1 MSQHLYGIHDPGG
14 EHLFGDKSGW
24 IVHTVDV
31 RSDERIYYTDQQARV
46 ATPIVRLNWS
56 HHGDG
61 TIPPNPNDWDRF
73 AWLCANYAK
82 GCLNVTWLTIGNEPN
97 LRVEWGR
104 DEPITPEQY
113 AACYRLVYDAIKA
126 AVPGV
131 LIAPAAIGPWNIDSG
146 IDWIEYFKRML
157 DAIGP
162 ERIDWFNLHTYSRG
176 YEPRAVTDNSRMDA
190 PYSAYFNGF
199 RSYLDFLAAVP
210 AELRHLPVHITE
222 ANGNGPWPDSN
233 TGWVQAACAEI
244 DRNNRLASTQKIY
257 SLCLFRWPKFDAVW
271 QFETKSGV
279 HEDFRAAVEK
289 GYRVPEFVFV
299 NEKSPKPI
307 HNPDSVSQDIHKTY
321 LPHVAGGAPQPV
333 QPREWDERLTK
344 RKVEL
349 IEHQPQPGETYWRL
363 VKAEYLEEKE
373 HIFVNTL
380 DEQGRPLPG
389 VVVACSNGGEVGRA
403 TEDKFNDPYALGMVN
418 FPMFAAG
425 WAYSVRVAG
434 WPSDTVIGMGLGTYD
449 EPTVGHHIS
458 YRLTFQRVQSKT
470 QSSSNSSSNPQPV
483 PEGEPPKEN
492 AMISNS
498 GAIDPLVLE
507 AIIKVESGGQAYGPD
522 GRLLIRFEA
531 HIFDS
536 RYPSGRFRYN
546 ADKPWTGQ
554 QVYVNGQ
561 WQNIHTGRQGDEY
574 LALEKAKVADFDAAY
589 ESISMGLGQIMG
601 FNAKR
606 IGYAS
611 AYDMFCAFR
620 RSEAAQVIGLINFF
634 LSDPQLTQAARS
646 KDWRT
651 IARLYNG
658 PGDVDRVAPL
668 LQRTYEG
675 LRNA

>member
-14 EHLFGDKSGW
+14 EYLFGDKSGW
-24 IVHTVDV
+24 VVHTIDV

-157 DAIGP
+157 AAIGP
-162 ERIDWFNLHTYSRG
+162 ERVDWINLHTYSRG
-176 YEPRAVTDNSRMDA
+176 YEPRSVTDNTRMDA

-199 RSYLDFLAAVP
+199 RAYLDFLAAVP

-222 ANGNGPWPDSN
+222 ANGNGPWPDAN
-233 TGWVQAACAEI
+233 TGWVQAAYAEI
-244 DRNNRLASTQKIY
+244 DRNNRLTGTQKIH
-257 SLCLFRWPKFDAVW
+257 SLCLFRWPKFDHQW
-271 QFETKSGV
+271 QFETKNGV
-279 HEDFRAAVEK
+279 HEDFRQAVAK
-289 GYRVPEFVFV
+289 GYRVPELVDE
-299 NEKSPKPI
+299 NLPNPI
-307 HNPDSVSQDIHKTY
+307 HKPNSVSQDIHKTY
-321 LPHVAGGAPQPV
+321 VPHVAGGAPQPV
-333 QPREWDERLTK
+333 PPREWDDRLTK
-344 RKVEL
+344 RKVQL
-349 IEHQPQPGETYWRL
+349 VEHQPQPGEIYWRL

-425 WAYSVRVAG
+425 WAYSVQVASH
-434 WPSDTVIGMGLGTYD
+434 PSDTVIGMGLGTYD

-458 YRLTFQRVQSKT
+458 YRLTFQRVQAKT
-470 QSSSNSSSNPQPV
+470 QSDAIKPSNPQPEPV
-483 PEGEPPKEN
+483 AEKPKQDAINPQLKWQRCIAFVRKWEGGWADNPNDPGGATMKGITLDTYTRWRQAHGQPAPSKADLRAIPDAEVDQIYFEWYWV
-492 AMISNS
+492 AS
-498 GAIDPLVLE
+498 GADKMPWPMCLAQMDTAVNAGVGRAQQMHAKSEGNFLAYMGHLIDWYTRIENFEHFGKAWIRRRADLLLE
-507 AIIKVESGGQAYGPD
+507 A
-522 GRLLIRFEA
+522 
-531 HIFDS
+531 S
-536 RYPSGRFRYN
+536 R
-546 ADKPWTGQ
+546 A
-554 QVYVNGQ
+554 
-561 WQNIHTGRQGDEY
+561 
-574 LALEKAKVADFDAAY
+574 
-589 ESISMGLGQIMG
+589 
-601 FNAKR
+601 
-606 IGYAS
+606 
-611 AYDMFCAFR
+611 
-620 RSEAAQVIGLINFF
+620 
-634 LSDPQLTQAARS
+634 
-646 KDWRT
+646 
-651 IARLYNG
+651 
-658 PGDVDRVAPL
+658 
-668 LQRTYEG
+668 
-675 LRNA
+675 